1 MTVKDSET
9 LQLLQLSQV
18 GGLNPASSAAVAIR
32 ELRSCHCP
40 ARMEQLSLVA
50 GGGLVVVVV
59 VVAAA
64 AAAAAAAVVEVV
76 DVAVLALV
84 VIAVVVLVV
93 VAVRVS
99 PRLVSPG
106 LGPRVLES

>member
-59 VVAAA
+59 V

>member
-18 GGLNPASSAAVAIR
+18 GGLNPAYSAAVAIR

-59 VVAAA
+59 V
-64 AAAAAAAVVEVV
+64 AAAAAAVVEVV

-84 VIAVVVLVV
+84 VVAVVVLVV

>member
-59 VVAAA
+59 VVVV
-64 AAAAAAAVVEVV
+64 AAAAAAVVEVV

>member
-18 GGLNPASSAAVAIR
+18 GGLNPAYSAAVAIR

-64 AAAAAAAVVEVV
+64 AAAVVEVV

-84 VIAVVVLVV
+84 VVAVVVLVV

>member
-18 GGLNPASSAAVAIR
+18 GGLNPAYSAAVAIR

-64 AAAAAAAVVEVV
+64 AAVVEVV

-84 VIAVVVLVV
+84 VVAVVVLVV